1 MKVVVA
7 IPAYN
12 EEQTIS
18 TVVEETKKALGK
30 RSFEIIVIDDGSTD
44 RTAEAAGKAGAVV
57 YTHPG
62 NYGLAEAFKTAMARA
77 LEHKADVIV
86 HTDADGQYAAEDI
99 PKLLQKLSE
108 GNDLV
113 LGSRFSGKIQH
124 MPLINRI
131 GNRAFSKVISN
142 ISRQKISDAQTGF
155 RAFTR
160 EVAQLQIISN
170 YTYTQEQ
177 ILRAAKAKFR
187 IAEVPIM
194 FKKRAYGKSR
204 LLRNPLDYAIKAWL
218 TIFRIY
224 RDYEPLKFF
233 GLFGGL
239 ILLTGLLLGG
249 SVTYSYLTTGF
260 VGGIP
265 RVVLAGVFIT
275 MGIQIILFGFLADML
290 KGRA

>member
-18 TVVEETKKALGK
+18 TVVEEIKKALGK

-44 RTAEAAGKAGAVV
+44 RTTEAAGKAGAVV
-57 YTHPG
+57 YSHPG

-131 GNRAFSKVISN
+131 GNRAFSGVISG
-142 ISRQKISDAQTGF
+142 IARQRITDSQTGL
-155 RAFTR
+155 RAFTSN
-160 EVAQLQIISN
+160 VAKLPIISN

-177 ILRAAKAKFR
+177 ILRAARAKYR
-187 IAEVPIM
+187 IAEVPVT
-194 FKKRAYGKSR
+194 FRKRTHGKSR
-204 LLRNPLDYAIKAWL
+204 LLRNPFDYAIKAWI
-218 TIFRIY
+218 TIFKIY

-233 GLFGGL
+233 GVFGGI
-239 ILLTGLLLGG
+239 ILLIGLLLGFLA
-249 SVTYSYLTTGF
+249 TYSFITTGL

-265 RVVLAGVFIT
+265 RVVLSGVFIT

-290 KGRA
+290 KTK